1 MKPLHLL
8 VPVLLA
14 LCLGACRERPA
25 RFPVAQV
32 QLTGATLV
40 DNSLL
45 GLGREQVQHQLLE
58 VLERTERFELPDAKR
73 ALHTSPPWKLTLEVP
88 FTREAQRE
96 SSPGTYAEVGASLVL
111 EQSGSD
117 GAPRYEVVGLGEM
130 PVSSQA
136 GPDARREALRAAL
149 ASALV
154 QVAEAAVLQ
163 LSAVER
169 PNDALVKDLQ
179 AGDPRVREFALRVL
193 ADRRQ
198 PQAAPLLIER
208 LQDGDPLAVRRAIG
222 ALVEMRT
229 PEAVSA
235 LIELSRGKDLGFQ
248 QEILFALG
256 EIGGDEAEAYLY
268 TVSQGHDQASV
279 RAAARDALDSL
290 HTARKLHSGAR
301 GEGRAA
307 QRNPPR

>member
-1 MKPLHLL
+1 MKPLALLIPLLL
-8 VPVLLA
+8 V
-14 LCLGACRERPA
+14 LGACRERPA

-32 QLTGATLV
+32 QVAGTTLAE
-40 DNSLL
+40 NAQL
-45 GLGREQVQHQLLE
+45 GLEREQVSAQLQE
-58 VLERTERFELPDAKR
+58 VLERTGRFQLPGSKR
-73 ALHTSPPWKLTLEVP
+73 VLKTTPPWTLMLEIP

-96 SSPGTYAEVGASLVL
+96 GSTQTFAEVGVSLLL

-130 PVSSQA
+130 PIAADA
-136 GPDARREALRAAL
+136 GQDARREALRGAL

-154 QVAEAAVLQ
+154 QVAEAAVLH

-169 PNDALVKDLQ
+169 PNEALVQDLR
-179 AGDPRVREFALRVL
+179 AKDPRVREYALRVL
-193 ADRRQ
+193 ADRRH
-198 PQAAPLLIER
+198 PEAAPLLIER
-208 LQDGDPLAVRRAIG
+208 LQDGDPVAVRRAIG

-235 LIELSRGKDLGFQ
+235 LIELARGKELGFVA
-248 QEILFALG
+248 EILFALG

-268 TVSQGHDQASV
+268 TVSQGHDQPAL
-279 RAAARDALDSL
+279 RAAARDALETL
-290 HTARKLHSGAR
+290 HTARKLNLEAR

-307 QRNPPR
+307 QGAPSR